1 MRRGSTLIELV
12 VAMGILSVIMLVST
26 RLLFAS
32 DRAMGAEVVRA
43 TQVGGAAELL
53 ADAGRDVRQA
63 RHLRATGGELI
74 AERVRYSSD
83 EAGTARVSDGR
94 ETDRYPGVVASFNMR
109 GRLVT
114 VTVKTDKAQMRT
126 SFYRRN

>member
-1 MRRGSTLIELV
+1 MRRGSTLIELA
-12 VAMGILSVIMLVST
+12 VAMGVLGIVMLVAT

-32 DRAMGAEVVRA
+32 DRAVGAEVVKA

-53 ADAGRDVRQA
+53 ADVGRDVRQA
-63 RHLRATGGELI
+63 TNVRARAGQMVASGVTYTS
-74 AERVRYSSD
+74 V
-83 EAGTARVSDGR
+83 EAGVVRVAGHR
-94 ETDRYPGVVASFNMR
+94 ETDRYPGVAATFATQ

-114 VTVKTDKAQMRT
+114 VTVKTDNAQMGT